1 MKSENDQISSCPC
14 LRGLLWLVGSC
25 IFVCAL
31 LFIALNY
38 DNDVRLIEWVQLLV
52 SSAGAIAIPV
62 AIWWLSAYKVDR
74 ERESKL
80 HAEKLNEILA
90 DLFIVSKNLV
100 HLKRYFYDDIKGLKE
115 CLGMLD
121 SPSQVI
127 DWANYYA
134 LLSKHKGLSVIKL
147 VTKFDNRDISF
158 LSRKNTDLLLKLR
171 SWDNLILNFNEKIL
185 TDKELCL
192 ECQKILNE
200 QYDII
205 TKSGRFPTNEKRI
218 QIEKDYVNA
227 VLCNIEGTYHYIEE
241 IIRKTKIIIEILPN
255 FIEENFGDQVELNSK
270 ENRDKYFSEIIE
282 LKIDNEK

>member
-38 DNDVRLIEWVQLLV
+38 DNNARWIEWIQLFV

-80 HAEKLNEILA
+80 HIEKLNEILA

-100 HLKRYFYDDIKGLKE
+100 HLRKCFYDDIKGLKE
-115 CLGMLD
+115 CLGMLE
-121 SPSQVI
+121 SPSQII
-127 DWANYYA
+127 DWAKYNA
-134 LLSKHKGLSVIKL
+134 LLSKYEVFSVVKL

-158 LSRKNTDLLLKLR
+158 LSRKNADLLLKLR
-171 SWDNLILNFNEKIL
+171 SWDGLILNLNEKIL
-185 TDKELCL
+185 MDKEMLL
-192 ECQKILNE
+192 VSQKILNN
-200 QYDII
+200 QY
-205 TKSGRFPTNEKRI
+205 KNLGRLPTNKERFL
-218 QIEKDYVNA
+218 IEMGYLNA
-227 VLCNIEGTYHYIEE
+227 ILRNIEGTYHYIEE
-241 IIRKTKIIIEILPN
+241 IIRNTKIIIEILPN

-270 ENRDKYFSEIIE
+270 ENKDKYFSEILE
-282 LKIDNEK
+282 LKIDDGK

>member
-14 LRGLLWLVGSC
+14 LRGLLWLAVSC

-31 LFIALNY
+31 LFIAFY
-38 DNDVRLIEWVQLLV
+38 DNNARWIERIQLLV

-80 HAEKLNEILA
+80 HIEKLNEILA

-100 HLKRYFYDDIKGLKE
+100 HLRKCFYNDIKGLKE

-121 SPSQVI
+121 SPSQII
-127 DWANYYA
+127 DWAKYDA
-134 LLSKHKGLSVIKL
+134 LLSKYKGISVVKL

-158 LSRKNTDLLLKLR
+158 LSRKNADLLLKLR
-171 SWDNLILNFNEKIL
+171 SWDGLILNFNEKIL
-185 TDKELCL
+185 IDKEMCILC
-192 ECQKILNE
+192 QNTLNE

-205 TKSGRFPTNEKRI
+205 RKSGRLPTNEERL
-218 QIEKDYVNA
+218 QLEMGCLNA
-227 VLCNIEGTYHYIEE
+227 ILSNIKGTYHYIEE
-241 IIRKTKIIIEILPN
+241 IIRETKIIIGILPN

-270 ENRDKYFSEIIE
+270 ENRDKYFSEILE
-282 LKIDNEK
+282 LKIDDGK

>member
-14 LRGLLWLVGSC
+14 LRGLLWLAGSC

-31 LFIALNY
+31 LFIAFY
-38 DNDVRLIEWVQLLV
+38 DNNVRWIERIQLLV

-80 HAEKLNEILA
+80 HTEKLNEILA

-100 HLKRYFYDDIKGLKE
+100 HLRKCFYNDINGLKE

-121 SPSQVI
+121 SPSQII
-127 DWANYYA
+127 DWAKYDA
-134 LLSKHKGLSVIKL
+134 LLSKYKGISVVKL

-158 LSRKNTDLLLKLR
+158 LSRKNVDLLLKLR
-171 SWDNLILNFNEKIL
+171 SWDGLILNFNEKIL
-185 TDKELCL
+185 IDKEMCILC
-192 ECQKILNE
+192 QNTLNE

-205 TKSGRFPTNEKRI
+205 RKSGRLPTNEERL
-218 QIEKDYVNA
+218 QLEMGYLNA
-227 VLCNIEGTYHYIEE
+227 ILRNIKGTYHYIEE
-241 IIRKTKIIIEILPN
+241 IIRKTKIIIGILPN

-270 ENRDKYFSEIIE
+270 ENRDKYFSEILE
-282 LKIDNEK
+282 LKIDDGK